1 LKIDISTVLLVIL
14 CIIPGLFAQKS
25 RNLLCPRSFDPQ
37 GASAELGELVALGI
51 STHGL
56 LICFGAIVLFVS
68 GVCLH
73 LEPGYFF
80 HKVDAWPVSEW
91 SSSHPTEALSFATLY
106 VFASFAASHA
116 LGVFYGF
123 WRRQRS
129 PITTALLRRSAWLK
143 RRGITGVL
151 GEQPIIYEALN
162 PKTDAN
168 GTSYLVFIE
177 VEMKNGAGFYSG
189 QLSQFSI
196 VKDEEPH
203 KLIFIINA
211 WFTKTLSEPYEEVPA
226 DGVVLDLSETIQLQ
240 IKQFAPPS

>member
-14 CIIPGLFAQKS
+14 CIIPGLFAQRS

-51 STHGL
+51 STHGVLVCIGAL
-56 LICFGAIVLFVS
+56 LLFLL

-80 HKVDAWPVSEW
+80 HKIDSWSVSQW
-91 SSSHPTEALSFATLY
+91 SASRPTETILLATLY
-106 VFASFAASHA
+106 VFTSFAASHA
-116 LGVFYGF
+116 LGLVYGF

-129 PITTALLRRSAWLK
+129 PITKALLRRSSWLK
-143 RRGITGVL
+143 RRGITALL

-162 PKTDAN
+162 PKTNAA
-168 GTSYLVFIE
+168 GTAYLVFVE
-177 VEMKNGAGFYSG
+177 LEMKDNAGFYSG
-189 QLSQFSI
+189 QLRQFAI

-203 KLIFIINA
+203 KPLYLINA
-211 WFTKTLSEPYEEVPA
+211 LFTRTLSEAYQEVAA
-226 DGVVLDLSETIQLQ
+226 DGVLLDLADVVQLQ
-240 IKQFAPPS
+240 VKQVAP